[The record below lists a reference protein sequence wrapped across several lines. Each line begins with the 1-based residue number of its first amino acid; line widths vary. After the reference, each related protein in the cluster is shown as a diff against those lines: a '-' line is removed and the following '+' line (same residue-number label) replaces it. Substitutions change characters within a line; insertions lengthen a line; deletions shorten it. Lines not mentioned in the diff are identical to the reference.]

1 MGHNITA
8 LILKGKYDKE
18 IAKNYDLVSKEI
30 GFNLT
35 LFHVDHYYSAYWQF
49 KFGLKEYLKTPPTN
63 YMIFPTELA
72 LAEIMKKISTNNDI
86 EFAIISTDYFGGM
99 GSQFA
104 SVYKNETLASESI
117 TTISK
122 ALEFLGVKREKGLD
136 EFDTVGLGNIRS
148 QPDILDKY
156 RELCDKHDL

>member
-8 LILKGKYDKE
+8 LVLKGKYDEE
-18 IAKNYDLVSKEI
+18 IAKTYDLVGKDL

-49 KFGLKEYLKTPPTN
+49 KFGLKDYLKTPPLD
-63 YMIFPTELA
+63 YLCFPTELV
-72 LAEIMKKISTNNDI
+72 LAELMKKISVYSNFD
-86 EFAIISTDYFGGM
+86 FAIISTDYFGGM

-104 SVYKNETLASESI
+104 SVYQNETLASDSI
-117 TTISK
+117 KTISK
-122 ALEFLGVKREKGLD
+122 ALEFLGVKRHSGLD
-136 EFDTVGLGNIRS
+136 EFDTVGLVNIRS

-156 RELCDKHDL
+156 SELCEQHDL